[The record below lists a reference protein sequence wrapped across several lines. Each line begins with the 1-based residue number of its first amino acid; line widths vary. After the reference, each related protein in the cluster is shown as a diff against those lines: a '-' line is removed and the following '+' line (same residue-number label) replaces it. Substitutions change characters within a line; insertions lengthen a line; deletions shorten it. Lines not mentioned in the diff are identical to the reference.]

1 MKNEKCVKHSL
12 WVHYVESPHSTIA
25 FKGVKTIF
33 TYNRWLTRRYL
44 QVSGEDKITM
54 LHLIQELHMTT
65 STFVA
70 SILYLGDSSP
80 VSSSPSTPTRRT
92 VSSIPA
98 VWYLSKCLLFR
109 KESYLYTKQYHSL
122 TSSERVKD
130 YKYNFSAPADICPQ

>member
-1 MKNEKCVKHSL
+1 MYKWLWHCRSLPLMKNEKCVKHSL

-54 LHLIQELHMTT
+54 LHLIQKLHMTT
-65 STFVA
+65 RTFVA
-70 SILYLGDSSP
+70 SIPYLGDSSP

-98 VWYLSKCLLFR
+98 VWYLRANAF
-109 KESYLYTKQYHSL
+109 
-122 TSSERVKD
+122 SSGK
-130 YKYNFSAPADICPQ
+130 NPICTLNNTTH